1 MLNVPLFGQNKMKK
15 ITKKFIVE
23 GFVQGVGYR
32 YFAHRKAI
40 EYSISGYVK
49 NWMNG
54 NVEVLAHGFEE
65 NIEQF
70 KNQLE
75 IGPQRAN
82 VKRVSEIQ
90 DDFSNSSTDF
100 YEFVIY

>member
-1 MLNVPLFGQNKMKK
+1 MKK

-40 EYSISGYVK
+40 EHSIYGYAK
-49 NWMNG
+49 NLMNG
-54 NVEVLAHGFEE
+54 NVEIIAHGYEE
-65 NIEQF
+65 NIELF
-70 KNQLE
+70 KKQLE

-90 DDFSNSSTDF
+90 DDFSNFSTDL

>member
-1 MLNVPLFGQNKMKK
+1 MEK
-15 ITKKFIVE
+15 ITKKYIIE

-40 EYSISGYVK
+40 EYSIYGYAK
-49 NWMNG
+49 NLMNG
-54 NVEVLAHGFEE
+54 SVEVLAHGLVE
-65 NIEQF
+65 NIAAF
-70 KNQLE
+70 KRQLE
-75 IGPQRAN
+75 SGPQRAN

-90 DDFSNSSTDF
+90 DGSSNFSTDL